1 MEEKSLLKFTTAIP
15 FPLLVYK
22 VNVRYNEV
30 RKASGVAYI
39 ILDVIEKIA
48 GSEDKICDVLLKFG
62 IPRDLYYIFGKEI
75 SNLIGTEILAYDYD
89 PSHFMNPKYF
99 SEIRI
104 KDVSLTAK
112 GRKMFR
118 EGAIP
123 TGEEKVKT
131 KDIFY
136 SPVTRKFDVS
146 YSLPYTSLD
155 SSVLYEDIER
165 FLGKTIDVSGLKDY
179 IEANPTK
186 VGLKAEERVVE
197 VEIPE
202 VGEEKQ
208 VRKEDGTQVIIN
220 KSGVVFSFETSD
232 EITYFNK
239 WYSSAFMTKCLLAK
253 EKYKFVDA
261 LKNAVDVPTVLLSEL
276 TDIVGAYIPND
287 VSKQAKRPCKIFIDG
302 GRLATDRTD
311 NVLRT
316 DKDFSAKILSQIGGN
331 AEFALLDTFALHYYS
346 AVNVKMPCSQ
356 LGDTFEM
363 QLLTESVLDETRYKE
378 TVEEIFEYY
387 IQKDF
392 ADDVAKDDVAK
403 VVLFTVA
410 ALKDSSYF
418 GRTIR
423 ALFENTKTV
432 DEKIEVVLK
441 LNNAFTK
448 NAEWQNHFVSTAKE
462 LFEESASEIKIDNAI
477 YKSSVLNPLRKTLGM
492 NAFDYVSAF
501 ADEMIKTE
509 DGDIVYEALLSAGFT
524 VDAVL
529 SVVNVVADF
538 AEKVVN
544 NEEIY
549 SDSDLGNTFCNIK
562 RNLWKLND
570 MLGIESLS
578 EYTLKDDYNEDEFFD
593 AYATLNSELKS
604 VTKYEKYASKSYAV
618 IRKFIEIYEPIHDL
632 LSIERSASSHPEK
645 ITKKYVD
652 EQIARGKY
660 KDVICDLFVKLQYDL
675 RDMLNTE
682 PMTSAHDLLVMAKDK
697 GFLDGKQESALHKL
711 RMCRN
716 GLQHPEKSQIPFN
729 RETIENWRD
738 IVFAIKEERK

>member
-39 ILDVIEKIA
+39 LLDVIEKTA

-62 IPRDLYYIFGKEI
+62 IPRDLHYIFGKEI
-75 SNLIGTEILAYDYD
+75 SNLIGTEILSYDYD

-99 SEIRI
+99 SEIRV

-146 YSLPYTSLD
+146 YSLPYTSLG

-165 FLGKTIDVSGLKDY
+165 FLGKTIDISGLKDY

-202 VGEEKQ
+202 VREEKQ

-220 KSGVVFSFETSD
+220 KSGAVFSFETSD
-232 EITYFNK
+232 ETAYFNK

-276 TDIVGAYIPND
+276 TDIEGAYIPND

-316 DKDFSAKILSQIGGN
+316 DKTFSRTLLDKVDKN
-331 AEFALLDTFALHYYS
+331 AAFALLDLSALRYYS
-346 AVNVKMPCSQ
+346 ALNVKMPCKQ

-363 QLLTESVLDETRYKE
+363 QLLTENVADEAIYRE
-378 TVEEIFEYY
+378 TVKDIFEKY
-387 IQKDF
+387 IQMPFDE
-392 ADDVAKDDVAK
+392 DVAK
-403 VVLFTVA
+403 VVTFTVN
-410 ALKDSSYF
+410 ALKDASYF
-418 GRTIR
+418 AVATEKQ
-423 ALFENTKTV
+423 FESAKNT
-432 DEKIEVVLK
+432 DEKINLLLK
-441 LNNAFTK
+441 LNDVFAKST
-448 NAEWQNHFVSTAKE
+448 EWQPYFNSVATS
-462 LFEESASEIKIDNAI
+462 LLSDSVSEIKIDNVI
-477 YKSSVLNPLRKTLGM
+477 YKSTILNPLRKVLGLSD
-492 NAFDYVSAF
+492 FDYVQKF
-501 ADEMIKTE
+501 ATSLIASEDDE
-509 DGDIVYEALLSAGFT
+509 IVYEALVGAGFT
-524 VDAVL
+524 IECVL
-529 SVVNVVADF
+529 SVVNVVENF
-538 AEKVVN
+538 AEKAVSG
-544 NEEIY
+544 EENY
-549 SDSDLGNTFCNIK
+549 SDTDLGNVFHNIG
-562 RNLWKLND
+562 RNLRKLNT
-570 MLGIESLS
+570 MLGIVGLA
-578 EYTLKDDYNEDEFFD
+578 EYAIKDDFNEDEFFD
-593 AYATLNSELKS
+593 TYATLKAAIKS
-604 VTKYEKYASKSYAV
+604 VEKYAKYAPKPFDSLK
-618 IRKFIEIYEPIHDL
+618 RYMAIYEPIHET
-632 LSIERSASSHPEK
+632 LSIERITASHPEK
-645 ITKKYVD
+645 ITKKYID
-652 EQIARGKY
+652 DNINRGKY
-660 KDVICDLFVKLQYDL
+660 KEAVCDLFVKLQYDL
-675 RDMLNTE
+675 RDMLNAE

-697 GFLDGKQESALHKL
+697 GILDGKQESALHKL

-716 GLQHPEKSQIPFN
+716 GLQHPEKSQTRFDK
-729 RETIENWRD
+729 ETIENWRD
-738 IVFAIKEERK
+738 IVFAIKGERK

>member
-39 ILDVIEKIA
+39 LLDVIEKTA

-62 IPRDLYYIFGKEI
+62 IPRDLHYIFGKEI
-75 SNLIGTEILAYDYD
+75 SNLIGTEILSYDYD

-99 SEIRI
+99 SEIRV

-220 KSGVVFSFETSD
+220 KSGAVFLFETSD
-232 EITYFNK
+232 ETAYFNK

-311 NVLRT
+311 NALRT
-316 DKDFSAKILSQIGGN
+316 DKDFSIKILGEIGGN
-331 AEFALLDTFALHYYS
+331 AEFALLDTSALHYYS
-346 AVNVKMPCSQ
+346 AVNVKMPCNQ
-356 LGDTFEM
+356 LDDIIANLYEDNVTGKISDERFD
-363 QLLTESVLDETRYKE
+363 LL
-378 TVEEIFEYY
+378 
-387 IQKDF
+387 
-392 ADDVAKDDVAK
+392 AKKYEAEQ
-403 VVLFTVA
+403 A
-410 ALKDSSYF
+410 ALKSE
-418 GRTIR
+418 IVELKK
-423 ALFENTKTV
+423 AL
-432 DEKIEVVLK
+432 DVV
-441 LNNAFTK
+441 ND
-448 NAEWQNHFVSTAKE
+448 
-462 LFEESASEIKIDNAI
+462 EESNIREF
-477 YKSSVLNPLRKTLGM
+477 L
-492 NAFDYVSAF
+492 
-501 ADEMIKTE
+501 
-509 DGDIVYEALLSAGFT
+509 
-524 VDAVL
+524 
-529 SVVNVVADF
+529 
-538 AEKVVN
+538 KVVN
-544 NEEIY
+544 GYTEIEELTPEILNNFIDRIYIGEKY
-549 SDSDLGNTFCNIK
+549 SDGSAHK
-562 RNLWKLND
+562 Q
-570 MLGIESLS
+570 E
-578 EYTLKDDYNEDEFFD
+578 
-593 AYATLNSELKS
+593 
-604 VTKYEKYASKSYAV
+604 
-618 IRKFIEIYEPIHDL
+618 IRIIYKFIGAESTQGYKVKGSRVAEI
-632 LSIERSASSHPEK
+632 
-645 ITKKYVD
+645 
-652 EQIARGKY
+652 
-660 KDVICDLFVKLQYDL
+660 F
-675 RDMLNTE
+675 
-682 PMTSAHDLLVMAKDK
+682 
-697 GFLDGKQESALHKL
+697 
-711 RMCRN
+711 
-716 GLQHPEKSQIPFN
+716 
-729 RETIENWRD
+729 
-738 IVFAIKEERK
+738 

>member
-39 ILDVIEKIA
+39 LLDVIEKSA
-48 GSEDKICDVLLKFG
+48 GSEDRICDVLLKFG
-62 IPRDLYYIFGKEI
+62 IPKDLHYIFGKEI
-75 SNLIGTEILAYDYD
+75 TNLIGTEILAYDYD
-89 PSHFMNPKYF
+89 PSHFTNPKYF

-104 KDVSLTAK
+104 KDVSLTSK

-123 TGEEKVKT
+123 TGEEKIKT

-165 FLGKTIDVSGLKDY
+165 FLEKTIDISGLKDY

-186 VGLKAEERVVE
+186 IGLKAEERVVD

-202 VGEEKQ
+202 VGDEKQ
-208 VRKEDGTQVIIN
+208 VRKEDGTQVTIN

-232 EITYFNK
+232 ETAYFNK

-253 EKYKFVDA
+253 DKYKFVDT
-261 LKNAVDVPTVLLSEL
+261 LKNTVDVPTVLLSEL

-302 GRLATDRTD
+302 GRLATGRTD
-311 NVLRT
+311 NALRT
-316 DKDFSAKILSQIGGN
+316 DKDFSIKILGKIDEN
-331 AEFALLDTFALHYYS
+331 AEFALLDTSALRYYA
-346 AVNVKMPCSQ
+346 AVSVKMTCSQ

-363 QLLTESVLDETRYKE
+363 QLLTESVLDETHYKE

-387 IQKDF
+387 VQKDF
-392 ADDVAKDDVAK
+392 ADDVAK

-418 GRTIR
+418 YKTIK
-423 ALFENTKTV
+423 ALLENAEIV
-432 DEKIEVVLK
+432 DDKIEIILK
-441 LNNAFTK
+441 LNNAFSK
-448 NAEWQNHFVSTAKE
+448 NAEWQNYFASTAKE
-462 LFEESASEIKIDNAI
+462 LFDESASEIKIDNAI
-477 YKSSVLNPLRKTLGM
+477 YKSSVLNPLRKALGM
-492 NAFDYVSAF
+492 DDFDYVSAF
-501 ADEMIKTE
+501 AKEMIKSE
-509 DGDIVYEALLSAGFT
+509 DDDIVYEALLSAGFA

-538 AEKVVN
+538 AGKVIN

-549 SDSDLGNTFCNIK
+549 SDSDLGNAFNNVK

-578 EYTLKDDYNEDEFFD
+578 EYTLKDDYNEDEFFN

-604 VTKYEKYASKSYAV
+604 VSKYEKYASESYAT
-618 IRKFIEIYEPIHDL
+618 IKKYIEIYEPIHDL
-632 LSIERSASSHPEK
+632 LSIERSESSHPEK
-645 ITKKYVD
+645 ITKKYID
-652 EQIARGKY
+652 EQVARGKY
-660 KDVICDLFVKLQYDL
+660 KDAICDLFVKLQYDL
-675 RDMLNTE
+675 RDVLNAE

-697 GFLDGKQESALHKL
+697 GILDGKQESALHKL

-716 GLQHPEKSQIPFN
+716 GFQHPEKSQIRFDK
-729 RETIENWRD
+729 ETIENWRD

>member
-39 ILDVIEKIA
+39 LLDVIEKTA

-62 IPRDLYYIFGKEI
+62 IPRDLHYIFGKEI
-75 SNLIGTEILAYDYD
+75 SNLIGTEILSYDYD

-99 SEIRI
+99 SEIRV

-165 FLGKTIDVSGLKDY
+165 FLGKTIDISGLKDY

-208 VRKEDGTQVIIN
+208 VRKEDGTQVVIN
-220 KSGVVFSFETSD
+220 KSGAVFSFETSD
-232 EITYFNK
+232 ETAYFDK
-239 WYSSAFMTKCLLAK
+239 WYSSACMTKCLLAK

-261 LKNAVDVPTVLLSEL
+261 LKNTVDVPTVLLSEL

-287 VSKQAKRPCKIFIDG
+287 VSKQAKRPCTIFIDG

-316 DKDFSAKILSQIGGN
+316 DKDFSIKILGEIGGN
-331 AEFALLDTFALHYYS
+331 AEFALLDTSALHYYS

-387 IQKDF
+387 VQKDF
-392 ADDVAKDDVAK
+392 ADDVAK

-410 ALKDSSYF
+410 AMKDPSYF

-448 NAEWQNHFVSTAKE
+448 NTEWQNYFVSTAKE

-477 YKSSVLNPLRKTLGM
+477 YKSSVLNPLRKALGI
-492 NAFDYVSAF
+492 NDFEYVSAF
-501 ADEMIKTE
+501 AKEMKQTE
-509 DGDIVYEALLSAGFT
+509 DDDIVYEALLSAGFT

-549 SDSDLGNTFCNIK
+549 SDSDLGNVFNNVK

-578 EYTLKDDYNEDEFFD
+578 EYTLKDDYNEDEFFN

-604 VTKYEKYASKSYAV
+604 VTKYEKYAPKSYAA

-660 KDVICDLFVKLQYDL
+660 KDAICDLFVKLQYDL
-675 RDMLNTE
+675 RDILNVE

-697 GFLDGKQESALHKL
+697 GILDAKQESALHKL

-716 GLQHPEKSQIPFN
+716 GLQHPEKSQTHFDK
-729 RETIENWRD
+729 ETIENWRD
-738 IVFAIKEERK
+738 IVFAIKGERK